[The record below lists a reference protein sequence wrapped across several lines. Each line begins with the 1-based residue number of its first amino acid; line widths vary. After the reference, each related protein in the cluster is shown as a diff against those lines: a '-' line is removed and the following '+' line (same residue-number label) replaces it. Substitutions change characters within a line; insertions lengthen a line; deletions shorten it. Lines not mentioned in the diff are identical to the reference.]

1 MSEGFRENPPRPHPH
16 PGLFLAL
23 EGPDGGG
30 KTTQSARL
38 AAWMRE
44 AGFDVVACRDPGSTD
59 VGDRLRKIVLDRKHV
74 HLSIR
79 SEMLI
84 YMASR
89 AQLVDEVITPSLAAG
104 RVVISD
110 RFLLSTIIYQGIAGG
125 LPVDEIWQ
133 VGQVATG
140 GLLPDLT
147 LVLDVPPE
155 SAQVRVGAARDRI
168 EDRPPEYQRRVRKG
182 FRDAAGGGD
191 RGIGNSSLYPAPLA
205 LIDAAGS
212 AESVFDQIKSEVERV
227 LALGPRS

>member
-1 MSEGFRENPPRPHPH
+1 MSEEPRADPPRPHPH

-30 KTTQSARL
+30 KTTQAARL
-38 AAWMRE
+38 TAWLRE
-44 AGFDVVACRDPGSTD
+44 AGLDVVACRDPGSTD
-59 VGDRLRKIVLDRKHV
+59 VGDRLRKIVLNRELV
-74 HLSIR
+74 HLSLR

-89 AQLVDEVITPSLAAG
+89 AQLVDEVIEPSLAAG

-110 RFLLSTIIYQGIAGG
+110 RFLLSTIVYQGIAGG
-125 LPVDEIWQ
+125 LSVAEIWRI
-133 VGQVATG
+133 GQVATG

-155 SAQVRVGAARDRI
+155 SALARVGAARDRI
-168 EDRPPEYQRRVRKG
+168 EDRPTEYQRRVRNG
-182 FRDAAGGGD
+182 FRDAAQRSD
-191 RGIGNSSLYPAPLA
+191 RSGENSSCYPAPVA
-205 LIDAAGS
+205 LIDATGDLDA
-212 AESVFDQIKSEVERV
+212 VFDQIKNEVERV